1 MSNFNDTMIAR
12 TRKQSSLPRVSK
24 GFYMTVNITSAIIGS
39 TSDLDAARIS
49 VKASAVKTGEVITN
63 YARLIAKY
71 LDLTNDEGV
80 TTKWYDR
87 KGKLGA
93 DVTAERDKFK
103 ALFPEAAKNETP
115 KAGEFAYGTG
125 DVYWGRVKQAD
136 GYQTAAQKKAASEA
150 KTDTIVD
157 MCRKELATMLNR
169 INKAR
174 GTKPEG
180 LDLMLE
186 VYEDLEVVFA
196 TLGGN
201 PDTDLK

>member
-1 MSNFNDTMIAR
+1 MSAINVT
-12 TRKQSSLPRVSK
+12 TP
-24 GFYMTVNITSAIIGS
+24 AIIG
-39 TSDLDAARIS
+39 TASDLDQAREG
-49 VKASAVKTGEVITN
+49 VKIAAVKTGEVIEN
-63 YARLIAKY
+63 YAKLIAKY
-71 LDLTNDEGV
+71 LDLTNAEGI

-93 DVTAERDKFK
+93 EVSAEKDKFK
-103 ALFPEAAKNETP
+103 ALFPECAKGETP
-115 KAGEFAYGTG
+115 DKSKGEFAYGIG

-136 GYQTAAQKKAASEA
+136 GYQTPAQKKAASESKA
-150 KTDTIVD
+150 DTIVD

-174 GTKPEG
+174 QAKPEG
-180 LDLMLE
+180 IELMLE

-201 PDTDLK
+201 PNTDLK

>member
-1 MSNFNDTMIAR
+1 MNAFSINVT
-12 TRKQSSLPRVSK
+12 P
-24 GFYMTVNITSAIIGS
+24 AIIGD
-39 TSDLDAARIS
+39 TSDLDQAREG
-49 VKASAVKTGEVITN
+49 VKGAAVKTGEVINN
-63 YARLIAKY
+63 YARLVAKY
-71 LDLTNDEGV
+71 LDLVNADGITI
-80 TTKWYDR
+80 KWYDR

-103 ALFPEAAKNETP
+103 ALFPECAKGETP
-115 KAGEFAYGTG
+115 NAGEFASGTG
-125 DVYWGRVKQAD
+125 DVYWQRVKQAN
-136 GYQTAAQKKAASEA
+136 GYQTTSQKKAASES

-174 GTKPEG
+174 QGKPEG
-180 LDLMLE
+180 IDLMLE
-186 VYEDLEVVFA
+186 VYEELEVVFC

>member
-1 MSNFNDTMIAR
+1 MNAFSIN
-12 TRKQSSLPRVSK
+12 V
-24 GFYMTVNITSAIIGS
+24 TSPAIIGNM
-39 TSDLDAARIS
+39 SDLDQARES
-49 VKASAVKTGEVITN
+49 VKASAVKTGEVIGN
-63 YARLIAKY
+63 YARLVAKY
-71 LDLTNDEGV
+71 LDLTNAEGV

-103 ALFPEAAKNETP
+103 ALFPEAAKGETP
-115 KAGEFAYGTG
+115 KAGEFAFGTG
-125 DVYWGRVKQAD
+125 DVYWQRVKQAD
-136 GYQTAAQKKAASEA
+136 GYLTPAQKKSASES

-174 GTKPEG
+174 GAKPEG
-180 LDLMLE
+180 IELMLE
-186 VYEDLEVVFA
+186 VYEELEVVFC